1 MSESIEASDALSN
14 SANHNPNIS
23 GTPGSGASASS
34 IAADPN
40 AFIKYLKQFVPA
52 LLDANNNINDFDKC
66 FNDKANVESIK
77 KFVAESQVR
86 TLIIQKFLSSKGKRH
101 RLGIVG
107 YYPKYI

>member
-1 MSESIEASDALSN
+1 MSESIEANDALSN
-14 SANHNPNIS
+14 SANHNQNIS
-23 GTPGSGASASS
+23 GTPGSASASS

-86 TLIIQKFLSSKGKRH
+86 TLIIQKFLSSKGKDTD
-101 RLGIVG
+101 LLN
-107 YYPKYI
+107 